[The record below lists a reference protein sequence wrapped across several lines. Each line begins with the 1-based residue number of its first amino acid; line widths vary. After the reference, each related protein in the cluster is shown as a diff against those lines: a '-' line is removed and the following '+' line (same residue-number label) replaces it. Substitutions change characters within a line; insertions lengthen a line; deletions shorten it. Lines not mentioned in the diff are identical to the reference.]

1 MNMQPPKKEA
11 EKMDERFEKNLY
23 TRETQHY
30 GNLG

>member
-11 EKMDERFEKNLY
+11 EKWMKDLKNLY